1 MYRPS
6 SQKQCGPNCA
16 RQGTNPQVQIPLSS
30 ETQEVFLNC
39 STQFSLWMSFH
50 VQGLKSKQ
58 RETSHRVATELDNTR
73 HRWRRIAVPIAEWRI
88 QLCSH
93 HVWCSNARSPSS
105 RCNSPRRPSHVWLTA
120 DPHGTPRTDERTD
133 RVDGRMDGWTDGE
146 MANKMCYVS
155 SESGTLVHISIKI
168 NVLHSSSLLQ
178 YQHVFQS
185 QRREN
190 LLLCYLNLYTN
201 YII

>member
-1 MYRPS
+1 
-6 SQKQCGPNCA
+6 
-16 RQGTNPQVQIPLSS
+16 
-30 ETQEVFLNC
+30 
-39 STQFSLWMSFH
+39 
-50 VQGLKSKQ
+50 
-58 RETSHRVATELDNTR
+58 
-73 HRWRRIAVPIAEWRI
+73 
-88 QLCSH
+88 
-93 HVWCSNARSPSS
+93 
-105 RCNSPRRPSHVWLTA
+105 
-120 DPHGTPRTDERTD
+120 
-133 RVDGRMDGWTDGE
+133 MDGWTDGE